1 MLQKLAVRWER
12 KKLLSKA
19 TIKAD
24 RKDLNYIRTNS
35 PFLEIYFPLNPN
47 TLTSRV
53 LETGKKGRARKSN
66 SQMQL
71 HADIQLKVSIECN
84 LTQASHLY
92 PPMLPIPFK
101 ASTYS

>member
-1 MLQKLAVRWER
+1 MGEG

-19 TIKAD
+19 TIKTD
-24 RKDLNYIRTNS
+24 RKDLNYIRSTNS

-101 ASTYS
+101 ACAHS

>member
-1 MLQKLAVRWER
+1 MGEG

-19 TIKAD
+19 TIKTD
-24 RKDLNYIRTNS
+24 RKDLNYIRSTNS

-92 PPMLPIPFK
+92 PPMLPI
-101 ASTYS
+101 S